1 LTQNTCDVII
11 VILLITLMGVV
22 CNVNC
27 FGLVFLAQ
35 LLSSPAVEVVA
46 VVAVVALHTTVL
58 ALYLGQFHIP
68 LLCELDQ

>member
-1 LTQNTCDVII
+1 
-11 VILLITLMGVV
+11 MGVV

-35 LLSSPAVEVVA
+35 LLLSLAVEVA
-46 VVAVVALHTTVL
+46 VVEEVVVALHTTVL
-58 ALYLGQFHIP
+58 ALYLDQFHIP